1 MFRTMFAGVV
11 FLAMTAAPA
20 PLARAEVA
28 AQSPAGF
35 VIKHSADTAVTKAD
49 AWQAL
54 ITPSKWWS
62 SKHTYSG
69 DAANLY
75 LDAQATGCFC
85 EKLPKPADAPA
96 GQRMGSVEHM
106 HVVYA
111 DPQAG
116 VLRLAGGLGPL
127 QGEGAHGVLTI
138 TLKSTDAG
146 TRIEWE
152 YVVGG
157 YLRMPPETIAPMVD
171 KVLGE
176 QLANLAAWLV
186 PIEVNLTPPRV

>member
-1 MFRTMFAGVV
+1 MFKAKLFAIAA
-11 FLAMTAAPA
+11 LALLAAPVS
-20 PLARAEVA
+20 LAHAEVT

-35 VIKHSADTAVTKAD
+35 VIKHSAETAASKAD
-49 AWQAL
+49 TWQAL

-62 SKHTYSG
+62 GDHTYTG

-111 DPQAG
+111 DPQRG
-116 VLRLAGGLGPL
+116 VLRMVGGLGPL
-127 QGEGAHGVLTI
+127 QGEALHGTLTI
-138 TLKSTDAG
+138 TLKPVDGG
-146 TRIEWE
+146 TRIEWV

-157 YLRMPPETIAPMVD
+157 YMQMNPEEIAPLVD

-176 QLANLAAWLV
+176 QLSRLATL
-186 PIEVNLTPPRV
+186 LTPVADKPA